1 MKHNYSNLLNR
12 SLLSK
17 ILLTFALVLGSSQ
30 AWADELVVTST
41 TSKTYTENVPIN
53 GGILNST
60 LIKSEYIIP
69 SSKLTAMQG
78 KTITNMSLTLNAA
91 TSGWGD
97 AEFKVFLKEVTA
109 SAYPNPVELIGTD
122 GATTVYEGTLDATK
136 TSIDI
141 AFTTNFDYSN
151 DGNNLLVGIYCTKV
165 GSAASVNFK
174 LIREN
179 SSDYNYYSGYTSS
192 DTGSLSRTNWY
203 PETTFTYQDAVIT
216 SPILSVSPSAI
227 DFGTK
232 RAADSQTVTVKNTGI
247 GTMNVTITNSN
258 TTDFT
263 VSTTS
268 LTGIGAGESQT
279 FNVTFN
285 FNGSNLGEKSA
296 NITVTPDYDAS
307 DYKTIAVSAT
317 AANPNVWQDFTDGIP
332 STWYNEDNAW
342 VTNVTGLVGQASPGY
357 MSSKVLRTPKLQ
369 ANAGDEIGFDVTVK
383 SGSAS
388 YNIQSEYS
396 TDCLNW
402 TTIEKYTTSGPK
414 SFAAPATGDYWL
426 RFTGMQAGINNFT
439 GWSLAPASLDMVIAD
454 KDIPATGVAHGSY
467 TATVTVIERGG
478 TAETVTAE
486 LYFGDTKVAEKTGVA
501 VAGNSNVTIE
511 LTNENIASFTGNA
524 YIKVTGENISPLQTD
539 NVAVNVTEPDVIL
552 DEDNAP
558 SDPKPT
564 CSNTVIQFKYTAQ
577 AGWNTIVLPFALY
590 AKDFL
595 TIFGEGYKV
604 YAIDSYAAGVLT
616 FVKKTSYLTT
626 TPYLVYAPNAVANKD
641 NLYLKSITLS
651 SYGWNHANRTQ
662 TKGDAV
668 FQGTFE
674 GKTYDAGDPDWY
686 GVTTEGKIK
695 KSAGAGLKGYRA
707 YFTGVSAEARVI
719 TIDDDGETTDL
730 GFVKMVEPEATG
742 VYNLQGQRVEKARK
756 GIYIVNGK
764 KIIIK

>member
-1 MKHNYSNLLNR
+1 MKHNYSKLLNR
-12 SLLSK
+12 SLLNK

-30 AWADELVVTST
+30 AWADETVVDGNTISGNWT
-41 TSKTYTENVPIN
+41 N
-53 GGILNST
+53 GG
-60 LIKSEYIIP
+60 
-69 SSKLTAMQG
+69 A
-78 KTITNMSLTLNAA
+78 
-91 TSGWGD
+91 
-97 AEFKVFLKEVTA
+97 
-109 SAYPNPVELIGTD
+109 
-122 GATTVYEGTLDATK
+122 
-136 TSIDI
+136 
-141 AFTTNFDYSN
+141 TNFDASTGTVTSISQAFLTTTPGQISPANSYSWYSLCSNSQINFLPGQSIEIYTKSLNNYGGELIVRYSADGTTWTNAVDITTAIRN
-151 DGNNLLVGIYCTKV
+151 DEAM
-165 GSAASVNFK
+165 AAFNKQTVDNIS
-174 LIREN
+174 
-179 SSDYNYYSGYTSS
+179 
-192 DTGSLSRTNWY
+192 TGSYYIQIIGKAIYINSVVIISGVATTPLLSLS
-203 PETTFTYQDAVIT
+203 T
-216 SPILSVSPSAI
+216 STVN
-227 DFGTK
+227 FGTK
-232 RAADSQTVTVKNTGI
+232 RAIDSQTITVTNSGI
-247 GTMNVTITNSN
+247 GTMNVTIANSN

-263 VSTTS
+263 VSETS

-279 FNVTFN
+279 FNITFN
-285 FNGSNLGEKSA
+285 FDENNLGEKSA

-317 AANPNVWQDFTDGIP
+317 AANPNVWADFTDGIP

-342 VTNVTGLVGQASPGY
+342 VTNVSGLAGQASPGY
-357 MSSKVLRTPKLQ
+357 MSSKVLRTPKLH
-369 ANAGDEIGFDVTVK
+369 ANAGDEVGFDITFK
-383 SGSAS
+383 GTTSS
-388 YNIQSEYS
+388 YYIKAQYS
-396 TDCLNW
+396 TDCINW
-402 TTIEKYTTSGPK
+402 TDINTYAGNTTTSGTK
-414 SFAAPATGDYWL
+414 TFAAPATGDYWL
-426 RFTGMQAGINNFT
+426 QFTGSQSGINNFT
-439 GWSLAPASLDMVIAD
+439 GWSLVPASLDMVIAD
-454 KDIPATGVAHGSY
+454 KDIPTTGVAHGSY

-641 NLYLKSITLS
+641 NLYLKGISLS
-651 SYGWNHANRTQ
+651 AYNWNHANRTQ
-662 TKGDAV
+662 TKGDIV

-686 GVTTEGKIK
+686 GVTTEGQIK

-707 YFTGVSAEARVI
+707 YFTGISAATARII

-730 GFVKMVEPEATG
+730 GFVKMVAPEAQG
-742 VYNLQGQRVEKARK
+742 VYNLQGQRVEKGRK
-756 GIYIVNGK
+756 GIYIVNGRK
-764 KIIIK
+764 VVIK